1 MKILVE
7 FDDGSC
13 VVSIPEDERTFM
25 LRRADA
31 AGVTIEQIA
40 DILRA
45 VKQVYRGYE
54 VPDDRLALQLWASAL
69 KNFTPEQ
76 VLWGVKQHIERV
88 KYAPSPSEILDI
100 CDYRRR
106 KQGERLH
113 EISRCFRETLRSAQ
127 KVYAYHNLPVLT
139 PEQVERSAQ
148 GFFTCC
154 YEGRNA
160 LSLADFIHDLFC
172 DYERE
177 GNIERLLKLPDILEK
192 IHKEGYEV

>member
-1 MKILVE
+1 MKVLVE
-7 FDDGSC
+7 FDDVSC
-13 VVSIPEDERTFM
+13 MVSIPENESTFM
-25 LRRADA
+25 LHRADA
-31 AGVTIEQIA
+31 AGATIEQMV

-54 VPDDRLALQLWASAL
+54 VPDDKLALQFWVDAL

-100 CDYRRR
+100 CNYRRG
-106 KQGERLH
+106 KQGERFH
-113 EISRCFRETLRSAQ
+113 EISRCFRETLRGAQ
-127 KVYAYHNLPVLT
+127 NVYASHDLPALT

-154 YEGRNA
+154 YEGRSA
-160 LSLADFIHDLFC
+160 FGLADSINDIFYH
-172 DYERE
+172 YERG
-177 GNIERLLKLPDILEK
+177 GNIEHLLKLPDILEK